1 MLKTEVSENIKI
13 MFERLH
19 GTADFMVR
27 DIYIGKVRVS
37 FVMFEGMV
45 SLSVLANLI
54 IRPLLNG
61 NPEGDPEKIR
71 DFILNKSLMAA
82 DMKEVKTVDEVLK
95 MAMSGFAVVLIDG
108 IASGI
113 ALGAQ
118 GFNFRSVSEPSGEIN
133 ERGSREGFTEP
144 IKINLTLIRRRVKSD
159 KLKIEMGEMGS
170 DSKTD
175 YALVYMTDAVNERLV
190 KEVKSRLKQIKIKTV
205 LDTGYIQP
213 FLESRK
219 LSLFSTVGVTER
231 PDTLVAKI
239 TEGRVAILL
248 DGTPYALIV
257 PYLFSE
263 NFQSFDDYSQ
273 RPYFAS
279 FIRILKYF
287 ALFFTIYL
295 PGIYVALATFHPET
309 LPHALLF
316 NIASAEETTPFPLVL
331 SALIIHLIYEI
342 MREAGLRLP
351 RPVGHAVGI
360 VGALVIG
367 DAAVTAGLIGSPM
380 VMVVALTAISSFVV
394 PSLYAPVS
402 FLRFLFIIAGGLTG
416 IYGIT
421 ILTSMLIV
429 NVCSTDSFGVAYTSP
444 IAPFKL
450 KAMRDTFIRVGWK
463 KMQERV
469 SKIDER

>member
-1 MLKTEVSENIKI
+1 MLTSNVSENITVLREKV
-13 MFERLH
+13 EK
-19 GTADFMVR
+19 TADFMVR
-27 DIYIGKVRVS
+27 DIYIGNIRVS

-61 NPEGDPEKIR
+61 IDDSATSEEIA
-71 DFILNKSLMAA
+71 DFIINKSLMAA
-82 DMKEVKTVDEVLK
+82 DMKEVKTFDEVIK
-95 MAMSGFAVVLIDG
+95 MAVSGFAVVLIDG
-108 IASGI
+108 VKTGI

-118 GFNFRSVSEPSGEIN
+118 GFNFRSVTEPSGEIN

-144 IKINLTLIRRRVKSD
+144 LKINLTMIRRRVKSGA
-159 KLKIEMGEMGS
+159 LKIEMGETGEE
-170 DSKTD
+170 SKTD
-175 YALVYMTDAVNERLV
+175 YALVYMNADKRLIDEI
-190 KEVKSRLKQIKIKTV
+190 KKRLSKVKIKTV
-205 LDTGYIQP
+205 LDTGYIEP
-213 FLESRK
+213 FLQSKRG
-219 LSLFSTVGVTER
+219 SIFSSVGVTER

-239 TEGRVAILL
+239 TEGRVAVLL
-248 DGTPYALIV
+248 DGTPFALIV

-263 NFQSFDDYSQ
+263 NFQSFDDYAQ
-273 RPYFAS
+273 RPFFAS
-279 FIRILKYF
+279 FVRVLKYVSF
-287 ALFFTIYL
+287 FFTIYL
-295 PGIYVALATFHPET
+295 PGIYVALSTFHPET

-316 NIASAEETTPFPLVL
+316 NIASAEEATPFPLVL

-402 FLRFLFIIAGGLTG
+402 ILRFVMIIAGGLTG
-416 IYGIT
+416 IYGIS
-421 ILTSMLIV
+421 ILSGMVII
-429 NVCSTDSFGVAYTSP
+429 NICSVENFGVCYTSP
-444 IAPFKL
+444 ITPFKWS
-450 KAMRDTFIRVGWK
+450 AMRDTFIRIGWK
-463 KMQERV
+463 KMQKREG
-469 SKIDER
+469 KIR